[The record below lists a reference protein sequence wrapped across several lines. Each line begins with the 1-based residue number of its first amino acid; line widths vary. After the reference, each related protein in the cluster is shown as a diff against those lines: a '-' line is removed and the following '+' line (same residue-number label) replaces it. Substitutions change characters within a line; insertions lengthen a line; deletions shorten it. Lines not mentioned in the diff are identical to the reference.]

1 MTPAS
6 RLHGLY
12 AIADTGYLSESRLT
26 DAVAAA
32 LAGGARAIQYRDKSS
47 PPDARRRQALALA
60 SLCKARGAL
69 FVVNDDTELAHA
81 VDADGVH
88 IGRADIA
95 LAAAR
100 RRLGG
105 ERLIGVSCYND
116 LKRAQRAA
124 GDGADYVA
132 FGSFFPS
139 RTKPGALHADPSL
152 LHAARVCLNIPLI
165 AIGGITPENGA
176 ALVAAG
182 ADALAVIS
190 GVFDAPD
197 VAAAARRYAIL
208 FGD

>member
-1 MTPAS
+1 
-6 RLHGLY
+6 LHGLY

-60 SLCKARGAL
+60 SLCQARGAL
-69 FVVNDDTELAHA
+69 FVVNDDAELAHA

-152 LHAARVCLNIPLI
+152 LHAARVCLSIPLV